1 MIYIYTV
8 KMGRQKYFHC
18 VKCNKKHQ
26 RPVGKNC
33 TVEMVPEEKFSDL
46 DSSLS
51 SSTSTDYST
60 CGASAKSQDTNSLLL
75 QEMKSLSSKMNLME
89 KRLATTEKQLKA
101 STSAYQQNGRS
112 EKSQKKVPAVPQPQT
127 SEEDSSD
134 AELVMPSKKFIK
146 EDPKIRQQVKARMEE
161 LKHINDRDCQGKFKS
176 QRSTN
181 DDVTVKFKIPWPQ
194 NQVLSGSTRSRPS
207 YDQLNVFQW
216 VSGFAR
222 IAQDE
227 SNIDVKNKML
237 EYLADLMEDAQDFS
251 WASAKAAHAVALCRM
266 EDGKLSWNDTI
277 GLDRV
282 RRAHA
287 QKNIGTSNS
296 NNGVSSNKFGKNKD
310 LGFICNFFQIGTCTH
325 SKDHISGGRKYRHVC
340 SHCQGFHPAKECK
353 SSDKKSKNE

>member
-1 MIYIYTV
+1 
-8 KMGRQKYFHC
+8 MGRQKYFHC
-18 VKCNKKHQ
+18 GKCNKKHQ

-33 TVEMVPEEKFSDL
+33 TAEMVPEEKFSDL
-46 DSSLS
+46 DSSVS
-51 SSTSTDYST
+51 SVTSTDDST
-60 CGASAKSQDTNSLLL
+60 CGASGKSQDTNSLLL

-101 STSAYQQNGRS
+101 STSAYQQDGKS
-112 EKSQKKVPAVPQPQT
+112 ERTKKKVLAVPQPQT

-134 AELVMPSKKFIK
+134 AELLMPSKKFIK
-146 EDPKIRQQVKARMEE
+146 EDPKIQQQVKARMEE

-266 EDGKLSWNDTI
+266 EDGKLSWNDTQ

-287 QKNIGTSNS
+287 QKNIGPSNS
-296 NNGVSSNKFGKNKD
+296 NNGVSSNKF
-310 LGFICNFFQIGTCTH
+310 
-325 SKDHISGGRKYRHVC
+325 
-340 SHCQGFHPAKECK
+340 
-353 SSDKKSKNE
+353 